1 MWFSSIHAKWCS
13 FFGHNA
19 CYDVVTNKKE
29 VNLMKKNTLKNNAP
43 LMLVLAILFF
53 PIGVI
58 LALTKR
64 YQ

>member
-1 MWFSSIHAKWCS
+1 
-13 FFGHNA
+13 
-19 CYDVVTNKKE
+19 
-29 VNLMKKNTLKNNAP
+29 MKKNTLKNNAP